1 MKGLALFFFSCGL
14 AAAQGAAVP
23 PGLPDLPEE
32 TVIAV
37 FDDGAK
43 LTMGD
48 FKNIYA
54 ILPPNGQ
61 QGAVRDRKAFLE
73 QWGLLRKLAEVAQKN
88 KLDQVSPN
96 REALE
101 YNRLTILGQAAI
113 NDQVTNIIPEPEA
126 IDRYYETNKERY
138 KQVKVK
144 AIYITFSKQPV
155 SKSVGGKPL
164 LSEEEARAKV
174 RKLLSEIRSGGDFVK
189 LARENSDDQASR
201 EKDGDFATLRPT
213 DNIPEAIKT
222 AVFALKQG
230 EVSEP
235 VEQPNGFY
243 LLRAEEIS
251 YRPPADVRGEIIETI
266 KQDHFRQWMQQ
277 IHDSVKVQYP
287 SAEFLSGG
295 AAAK

>member
-1 MKGLALFFFSCGL
+1 MNGLALFFFSCGL
-14 AAAQGAAVP
+14 AAAQGAAAP

-37 FDDGAK
+37 FDDGTK
-43 LTMGD
+43 LTLGD

-73 QWGLLRKLAEVAQKN
+73 QWGLLRKLAEAAQKN

-113 NDQVTNIIPEPEA
+113 NNQVTNIIPEPEA
-126 IDRYYETNKERY
+126 IDRYYETNKEHY

-155 SKSVGGKPL
+155 SKSVGGRPL

-222 AVFALKQG
+222 AVFALKQE

-277 IHDSVKVQYP
+277 IHDSVKVQFP